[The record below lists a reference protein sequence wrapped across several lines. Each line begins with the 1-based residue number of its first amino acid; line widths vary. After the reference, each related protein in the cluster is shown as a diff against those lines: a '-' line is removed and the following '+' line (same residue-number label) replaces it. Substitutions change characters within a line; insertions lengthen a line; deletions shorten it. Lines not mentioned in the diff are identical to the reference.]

1 MKTHAKF
8 SLILIVIL
16 ALVAVGTVAAQ
27 SDTTADGPG
36 PCAQGTVSGT
46 VIAVEPG
53 AEEGTWV
60 VTVQQ
65 ETQELCTVT
74 INGDEG
80 DHPVASLLGKFFSTV
95 SSEDLEEA
103 LATVNVCVQ
112 MDDSADLP
120 IWKIVECGAGVE
132 PNATFIGVNEDGSI
146 SLMLEGQTEPIS
158 ILVDEETAGQMEDAL
173 KALMVNWDVEV
184 DGSLQSAT
192 EEIEALHDSGMGFGV
207 IVKLYAMAQA
217 SQEDC
222 DPEGDGDGEL
232 AAPEDDPAEPAACGV
247 TVEELVEEFRSG
259 TGIGQLFKEFGKP
272 DYLGVGHV
280 RQEFKNGDDADEDPE
295 AATTIFRN
303 GPGNGQGQG
312 NKPEVPPGQA
322 KKQDSAP
329 DTDIQGPSDEP
340 ANNNGNGNNNGKA
353 NGKGKG
359 KP

>member
-8 SLILIVIL
+8 SLILILIL
-16 ALVAVGTVAAQ
+16 ALVAAGTVAAQ
-27 SDTTADGPG
+27 DAIPADGPG

-74 INGDEG
+74 INGDEDG
-80 DHPVASLLGKFFSTV
+80 HPVATLLGKFFSTV
-95 SSEDLEEA
+95 STEDLEEA

-112 MDDSADLP
+112 LDDSADPP
-120 IWKIVECGAGVE
+120 IWKIVECGEGVE
-132 PNATFIGVNEDGSI
+132 PNARFIGVNEDGSI

-222 DPEGDGDGEL
+222 DPEGDGDGE
-232 AAPEDDPAEPAACGV
+232 
-247 TVEELVEEFRSG
+247 
-259 TGIGQLFKEFGKP
+259 
-272 DYLGVGHV
+272 
-280 RQEFKNGDDADEDPE
+280 
-295 AATTIFRN
+295 
-303 GPGNGQGQG
+303 
-312 NKPEVPPGQA
+312 
-322 KKQDSAP
+322 
-329 DTDIQGPSDEP
+329 
-340 ANNNGNGNNNGKA
+340 
-353 NGKGKG
+353 
-359 KP
+359 